1 MLLKLHKVARFYGPR
16 LIFKDVTLEVFPGG
30 VTLLAGANGAGKS
43 TLLKIMAGLIPP
55 SSGEVRTAD
64 DAPLVG
70 YLGHQTFIY
79 PDLTAAENLAF
90 WAALYGRSL
99 PDDAIAAALERV
111 ELAPFA
117 AEKAKGFSRGMAQ
130 RLNLARVF
138 LLAPDLLLLDE
149 PGTGLDVRS
158 TAILHREIE
167 AARTNGAGVV
177 WITHSLDADL
187 ARADHVAYLA
197 DKRLAY
203 YGPAAA
209 FHDEAAAAL
218 QNGTPQPLQNG
229 LPQAL
234 QNGPPRTTQVPAVI
248 SDLPGSSAP
257 PDSPGSPAPPESR
270 RAGGGEPC

>member
-1 MLLKLHKVARFYGPR
+1 MLLQLHKVARFYGPR
-16 LIFKDVTLEVFPGG
+16 LIFKDVTLKVPAAS

-55 SSGEVRTAD
+55 SSGLVRTAD
-64 DAPLVG
+64 EPPLVG

-79 PDLTAAENLAF
+79 PELSATENLAF

-99 PDDAIAAALERV
+99 SGKAIAEALERV

-117 AEKAKGFSRGMAQ
+117 EEKAKGFSRGMAQ

-138 LLAPDLLLLDE
+138 LLSPDLLLLDE

-167 AARTNGAGVV
+167 TAKAHGAGVV
-177 WITHSLDADL
+177 WITHSLDADR

-197 DKRLAY
+197 GKRLAY
-203 YGPAAA
+203 YGPASA
-209 FHDEAAAAL
+209 FHGETA
-218 QNGTPQPLQNG
+218 
-229 LPQAL
+229 QAL
-234 QNGPPRTTQVPAVI
+234 QNGAVTPEPPQ
-248 SDLPGSSAP
+248 
-257 PDSPGSPAPPESR
+257 SR
-270 RAGGGEPC
+270 RASGGEPC